1 MMIPKL
7 LPGDCLVYRPSSLL
21 GRIIAIKSWLP
32 YSHVEIV
39 IGHELNIGARP
50 EGVNIYPLRLAD
62 LACVMRP
69 DPSMLNMEDGLK
81 WFTTHAKG
89 QRYDVFGL
97 LRFFT
102 IGKQSTDKMFC
113 SEMATRFYRN
123 AGFPRL
129 FHTTD
134 ADLVPPGWFVTL
146 ADDFTEVYRA

>member
-1 MMIPKL
+1 M
-7 LPGDCLVYRPSSLL
+7 GADPSEHDL
-21 GRIIAIKSWLP
+21 A
-32 YSHVEIV
+32 
-39 IGHELNIGARP
+39 IGARP
-50 EGVNIYPLRLAD
+50 EGVNVYPLRLSD
-62 LACVMRP
+62 VSRVMRP
-69 DPSMLNMEDGLK
+69 NPSMLKMEDGLK
-81 WFTTHAKG
+81 WFNTHAKG
-89 QRYDVFGL
+89 QHYDVFGL

-102 IGKQSTDKMFC
+102 LGKQSTNKQFC